1 MSSESFENSYLYGA
15 NSTFIE
21 ELYQRFLSNPG
32 SVDASWQ
39 KFFASLGDPASPG
52 TASWDQAPSA
62 VIGQPDPEAPV
73 APAGDNKKNG
83 GKGAA
88 PVASGGKPSVG
99 SGASVSSASA
109 VEEAQLALRAQQ
121 LIRAYRVRGH
131 LLATLDPLGIEK
143 PKMHADLDPRTYG
156 FSDADMDRSVYLGGN
171 LGLERGSL
179 RQILEILQSTYSG
192 TIGVEFMHIQDPV
205 QRDWVQKRIE
215 AVRGKPQFSAEEKK
229 GILRSLLEVEGF
241 EEFVQVKYTGTKRFS
256 IQGGDAM
263 VPGMLSILE
272 TASREGV
279 EEIVIGMPHRGRMNV
294 LTTIMGKPYS
304 ELLSLFNGNLD
315 FPDTIDSS
323 GDVKY
328 HLGASHDRPMEN
340 GKSLHLSLT
349 ANPSH
354 LEIVNP
360 VVSGKVRAKQDQHK
374 DESRTKVLGLT
385 LHGDAAFAGQGS
397 VAETLSMADLRGYRT
412 GGTIH
417 VIVNNQIGFT
427 TAPAYSRFTPYPS
440 DVAKMIQAPIFHVN
454 GDDPEAVV
462 FCCRLAVEFRQ
473 KFGRD
478 TVVDIIC
485 FRKYGHNEGDEPM
498 FTQPIMYKIISKKPL
513 PAHVYGQRLVAEG
526 TMTEAE
532 IGAEAEALL
541 AHLNKEYDAAKAY
554 VPNKAN
560 WLEGKWTG
568 FAKAELGMGKE
579 PDTGVD
585 AGLLKSI
592 GTSLTKVPEG
602 FNLNRKSDR
611 QFKAKLEMMESG
623 EGLDWA
629 MGEALAYGSLVNE
642 GTPVRLTGQDS
653 GRGTFS
659 HRHSVLVD
667 QETEERYVPLNHIAS
682 EQARYEVVDSFLS
695 ELAVL
700 GFEYGYSLAEPSAL
714 TLWEGQFGDFANG
727 AQMVIDQFIASGEIK
742 WLRMSGLVML
752 LPHGYEGQGPEHSS
766 ARLERF
772 LQLCGEDNMQ
782 VVNCTTPANFFHA
795 LRRQVR
801 RNFRK
806 PLIVMTPKSLLR
818 HKLAVSPLADM
829 AAGSRFKRVI
839 PEIDTI
845 AKDADVKRLIFT
857 SGKLYYE
864 LLEARREQKI
874 DDIALVRVEQYYP
887 FPALEIE
894 AALKKYPGAEVAWAQ
909 EEPQNMG
916 AWTFIRPRINDVME
930 AVSHSAGRSKYIGR
944 KEAASPAEGYM
955 KLHTKTQQQIVA
967 DAMTLELA
975 AQTKQKK
982 KA

>member
-1 MSSESFENSYLYGA
+1 MASESFENSYLYGA

-21 ELYQRFLSNPG
+21 ELYQRYLQDAA
-32 SVDASWQ
+32 SVDASWG
-39 KFFASLGDPASPG
+39 KFFAQLGDPATPA

-62 VIGQPDPEAPV
+62 VIGQPDPDAQA
-73 APAGDNKKNG
+73 APAGDKK
-83 GKGAA
+83 
-88 PVASGGKPSVG
+88 GGKP
-99 SGASVSSASA
+99 APAAAAPAAAPNSAA
-109 VEEAQLALRAQQ
+109 VLEEAQYALRAQQ

-131 LLATLDPLGIEK
+131 LMATLDPLGIEK
-143 PKMHADLDPRTYG
+143 PKMHSDLDPKTYG
-156 FSDADMDRSVYLGGN
+156 FSDADVNRSIYLGGN
-171 LGLERGSL
+171 LGMERGTL
-179 RQILEILQSTYSG
+179 GEIINVLQATYSN
-192 TIGVEFMHIQDPV
+192 TIGVEFMHIQDPE

-215 AVRGKPQFSAEEKK
+215 SVRGKPSFTSDEKK
-229 GILRSLLEVEGF
+229 TILRTLLEVEGF
-241 EEFVQVKYTGTKRFS
+241 EEFVQVKYTGMKRFS

-263 VPGMLSILE
+263 VPGLLSILE

-304 ELLSLFNGNLD
+304 ELLSIFNGNLD
-315 FPDTIDSS
+315 FPENIDSS

-328 HLGASHDRPMEN
+328 HLGASHDRPMAN

-360 VVSGKVRAKQDQHK
+360 VVSGKVRAKQDQYK
-374 DESRTKVLGLT
+374 DENRTRVMGLT

-397 VAETLSMADLRGYRT
+397 VAETLAMADLRGYRT
-412 GGTIH
+412 GGTVH

-440 DVAKMIQAPIFHVN
+440 DVAKMIQAPIFHAN

-473 KFGRD
+473 KFQRD

-485 FRKYGHNEGDEPM
+485 YRKYGHNEGDEPM
-498 FTQPIMYKIISKKPL
+498 FTQPIMYKTIAQKPL
-513 PAHVYGQRLVAEG
+513 PAHVYGQRLVNEG

-532 IGAEAEALL
+532 IGAEVEALH
-541 AHLNKEYDAAKAY
+541 AHFNKEYDAGKEFK
-554 VPNKAN
+554 PNKAN

-568 FAKAELGMGKE
+568 FTKAELGMGKE

-585 AGLLKSI
+585 EGLLKSI
-592 GTSLTKVPEG
+592 GNALAKVPEG
-602 FNLNRKSDR
+602 FNLNRKIDR
-611 QFKAKLEMMESG
+611 QLKAKIEMMETG

-667 QETEERYVPLNHIAS
+667 QETEERYVPLNHVAS

-818 HKLAVSPLADM
+818 HKLAVSPLKDLVT
-829 AAGSRFKRVI
+829 GSRFKRVI
-839 PEIDTI
+839 PEIDAI
-845 AKDADVKRLIFT
+845 AKDGDVKRLIFV

-864 LLEARREQKI
+864 LLEARREQNI
-874 DDIALVRVEQYYP
+874 NDIALVRVEQYYP
-887 FPALEIE
+887 FPAAEIE
-894 AALKKYPGAEVAWAQ
+894 TALKKYSNAEVVWAQ

-916 AWTFIRPRINDVME
+916 AWTFIRPRINDVIE
-930 AVSHSAGRSKYIGR
+930 AAGHSAGRTHYIGR

-955 KLHTKTQQQIVA
+955 KLHTKAQTAVIA
-967 DAMTLELA
+967 DAMTLTV
-975 AQTKQKK
+975 AQAKQKK